1 MERVADKATGPAT
14 SPYAWRDARAD
25 LHIAS
30 DAPAPYRPQTNGK
43 IERFHRTM
51 AGEWA
56 FARHYPNER
65 TRRSALPAWLHTYNH
80 HRQHSAIGKVPP
92 ITRLTNLPGQYT

>member
-1 MERVADKATGPAT
+1 M
-14 SPYAWRDARAD
+14 
-25 LHIAS
+25 HIQ
-30 DAPAPYRPQTNGK
+30 PKRTRPYRPQTNGK

-51 AGEWA
+51 ASEWA
-56 FARHYPNER
+56 FTRHYPNEA

-92 ITRLTNLPGQYT
+92 IMRLTNLPGQYN